1 MCLAVYVFYVHTH
14 THSAIARHSKLPL
27 QCHKTQLV
35 SSEQESK
42 RKREKIT
49 TQRRRICSLKR
60 IAPLS
65 QRESRARRIRAQHA
79 LTHLPRVVFMNET
92 DYNEW
97 RPAPPATQP
106 RCQRR
111 CRRHLRCRCCL
122 PFVVWAGKDKI
133 CFCFCLIKKLLFLSL
148 ARLLCYFI

>member
-1 MCLAVYVFYVHTH
+1 MCLAVYVLHTH
-14 THSAIARHSKLPL
+14 TYRALARQSKLPL

-35 SSEQESK
+35 SSDNEKERK

-49 TQRRRICSLKR
+49 AQRRRICSLKR

-65 QRESRARRIRAQHA
+65 QRESRARRIRARLA

-111 CRRHLRCRCCL
+111 CRRHLHCRCRL
-122 PFVVWAGKDKI
+122 PFAVCRVGWQRQN
-133 CFCFCLIKKLLFLSL
+133 LFL
-148 ARLLCYFI
+148 LLSY